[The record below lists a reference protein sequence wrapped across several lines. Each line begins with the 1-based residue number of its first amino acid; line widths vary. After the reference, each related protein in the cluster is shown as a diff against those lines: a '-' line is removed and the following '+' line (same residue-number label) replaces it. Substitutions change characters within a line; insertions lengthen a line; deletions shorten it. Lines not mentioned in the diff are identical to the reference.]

1 MGGCGIQGGY
11 NLGFFTLGLDYLGI
25 RDKSIGI
32 EERVANN
39 LDAGDMSV
47 LLILGIAL
55 IILINKNK
63 KDTINK

>member
-1 MGGCGIQGGY
+1 MHGIY

-39 LDAGDMSV
+39 LDAGAIPV
-47 LLILGIAL
+47 LLILGITF